1 MKLFHFSSRA
11 LEVAKLSCQESCR
24 AGELF
29 DRIEGRQQKIAGKVR
44 NEFFSFLNLD
54 DIHNTYNTIHDTKH
68 LTYKNVVRVNTVK
81 IGNQ

>member
-1 MKLFHFSSRA
+1 MFKTSHSVCQWVNIRSSALCSCEVISFSSRA

-44 NEFFSFLNLD
+44 NEFF
-54 DIHNTYNTIHDTKH
+54 
-68 LTYKNVVRVNTVK
+68 
-81 IGNQ
+81 

>member
-11 LEVAKLSCQESCR
+11 LEVAKLSEWSR

-44 NEFFSFLNLD
+44 NEFF
-54 DIHNTYNTIHDTKH
+54 
-68 LTYKNVVRVNTVK
+68 
-81 IGNQ
+81 